1 MMAPPSMMEA
11 LCQRQRLERFLP
23 IQWQRPLDASDDSE
37 TSAPQWRPLQ
47 QRQNIVASTMAQHW
61 HLWWRGNTNS
71 STSLKQTT
79 HMITAQPRT
88 APLMMTAFKR
98 SVIPLLLRLGLQC
111 CASNTVPSTL
121 CVCLLL
127 RLLSSSC
134 FGYAILSLL
143 ESFCWSGWLSWR
155 HQQWCLRIWY
165 SHLRHCLQSTPQTT
179 NHPICTWGYC
189 NFASGCGFLLYAGG
203 CIWVL
208 GEEDVEQLLY
218 L

>member
-1 MMAPPSMMEA
+1 MAPPSMMAA

-111 CASNTVPSTL
+111 CASNAAPPMLRLQCCASNTVPSTL
-121 CVCLLL
+121 HVRLLL
-127 RLLSSSC
+127 WLLSSSC
-134 FGYAILSLL
+134 GGYAILFLVG
-143 ESFCWSGWLSWR
+143 SFCWLGWLSWR
-155 HQQWCLRIWY
+155 LQQWCLRIWY
-165 SHLRHCLQSTPQTT
+165 SHLRLCLQSTPQTT
-179 NHPICTWGYC
+179 NYPTCAWG
-189 NFASGCGFLLYAGG
+189 
-203 CIWVL
+203 
-208 GEEDVEQLLY
+208 
-218 L
+218 